1 MNEKDAFVIQPYKKI
16 KRYDKEYLLNE
27 GINLLEAINL
37 KCIFSQSVG
46 LDKIHPKTY
55 LNSGYVKFLNEKAS
69 NDKVDI
75 IFINCNLSP
84 IQQRNLEQKI
94 KSKVIDRTGL
104 ILEIFGSRAK
114 SNEGKLSVLLA
125 SLKYQKSRLVRS
137 WTHLER
143 QRGGAGFMGGPGE
156 KQIES
161 DKRQLTDQINRLKKK
176 IEGIDSIRN
185 IQRKTRLKNNQPI
198 ISLVGYTN
206 SGKSTL
212 FNQLTKSQVLSKNM
226 LFSSLDSTIRKSY
239 INNTY
244 FIFVDTV
251 GFIRDLPTTLIDAF
265 KSTLDE
271 IIYSDIILHVRD
283 ISNKQDYFQKMEVN
297 RILQEIGIDQEDNR
311 IIEVMNKVDLLNM
324 KTIRNNSNDNGLLVS
339 AITGYGIEKLKKH
352 ISSIISKNKSVS
364 SFQ

>member
-1 MNEKDAFVIQPYKKI
+1 
-16 KRYDKEYLLNE
+16 
-27 GINLLEAINL
+27 
-37 KCIFSQSVG
+37 
-46 LDKIHPKTY
+46 
-55 LNSGYVKFLNEKAS
+55 
-69 NDKVDI
+69 
-75 IFINCNLSP
+75 
-84 IQQRNLEQKI
+84 
-94 KSKVIDRTGL
+94 
-104 ILEIFGSRAK
+104 
-114 SNEGKLSVLLA
+114 
-125 SLKYQKSRLVRS
+125 
-137 WTHLER
+137 
-143 QRGGAGFMGGPGE
+143 
-156 KQIES
+156 
-161 DKRQLTDQINRLKKK
+161 
-176 IEGIDSIRN
+176 
-185 IQRKTRLKNNQPI
+185 
-198 ISLVGYTN
+198 
-206 SGKSTL
+206 
-212 FNQLTKSQVLSKNM
+212 M